1 MAPRG
6 PKAAINGG
14 HTAGIYADMTVD
26 GPHIGTL
33 VVIID
38 RAKNLPNRRTM
49 GKQDPYCA
57 ARLGKEAKKTET
69 DKRGGQT
76 PKWDQEMRF
85 MVHDS
90 PDYYQLK
97 VSVFNDDKKTELIGE
112 TWIALE
118 DVIVPGG
125 GKDDRWHHL
134 NCKGRFAGEI
144 RMELTYYDTRPR
156 ELKQGERQASQT
168 TPGDATES
176 PSGVGGPRQPKPFK
190 RRPLPADPTRT
201 TSDQIVPNEP
211 ERQQRPLPLQSLSN
225 PYSANGAPDLNRNE
239 PQSQQMT
246 EHYPDAYYD
255 QGHPDGVLLDEMPEQ
270 FIDTSYAS
278 LNQRHSASLDHHS
291 ELGHPYRNSKG
302 DFQEQRPPQTSI
314 PQYSQTA
321 DRLYEP
327 RTLSPLRD
335 HRHNSAPQPATTQP
349 SILNSVHSSYHA
361 PHNQSPHDQSE
372 TSPWQVNSL
381 SQSSGFADPEED
393 DEQGPPPPPPTH
405 RYSGNN
411 SPVDQRSS
419 RHAEAYPPIPSPAPL
434 SIRSSRPNVS
444 ASPLSQVQASGGYQS
459 YDIRT
464 EQTSSRRPAH
474 SISPSPSNFTGDQV
488 DRRYER
494 RSPSPMRDPYQ
505 MTPPSLKPG
514 YDPMIAR
521 EESERI
527 SFENHMQTQRQPE
540 AAPQFQA
547 FATHDT
553 QRRAHPSPRSQQ
565 VPDRLRFLN
574 ENHTNRAHRA
584 SAPLPYVRDRSPEAP
599 GSASQ
604 TRHVSPDGKRMPQRE
619 NVRPDPRV
627 PVRKSVSPQPAE
639 RRRSAIPFSPDS
651 YDAPSTVR
659 GSVSST
665 DVARSQYGV
674 PDQVEDIAAQH
685 PRVQNQSDGPIIGND
700 GRVIDPSDHLPTDTW
715 APEPETKTPRKAAE
729 VTVRF
734 RRGPQG
740 AQPMPATSR
749 RPQLDTT
756 GRPHSIS
763 TSPSGLYSE
772 DISPSSSARARLQKR
787 NPNLLAHPA
796 SSPIV
801 PTIHSASRG
810 SPLRNQ
816 TSDYPARRDDPN
828 SLHNTDPYSQQL
840 PVDNPPPIPGKIP
853 LPPGQDEWSNR
864 SLSEE
869 MSRIDIGVGGST
881 RPRRN
886 RNGVY

>member
-1 MAPRG
+1 M
-6 PKAAINGG
+6 NGG

-26 GPHIGTL
+26 GPQIGTL

-38 RAKNLPNRRTM
+38 RAKNLPNRKTM

-112 TWIALE
+112 TWIGLE

-125 GKDDRWHHL
+125 GKDDQWHHL

-156 ELKQGERQASQT
+156 ELKQEDRQSSQT
-168 TPGDATES
+168 TPSDAAET

-190 RRPLPADPTRT
+190 RRPLPADPTRL
-201 TSDQIVPNEP
+201 TSDRSEPNEP
-211 ERQQRPLPLQSLSN
+211 EQPRSLPLQPPSKSYN
-225 PYSANGAPDLNRNE
+225 SDVVPDLNYNDPYIQRT
-239 PQSQQMT
+239 T
-246 EHYPDAYYD
+246 EHYGDDYYD
-255 QGHPDGVLLDEMPEQ
+255 QGHPNAVPLDEEVPEQ
-270 FIDTSYAS
+270 FLEID
-278 LNQRHSASLDHHS
+278 SASLSQRRPASFDHHS
-291 ELGHPYRNSKG
+291 ELGYRHGNSNG
-302 DFQEQRPPQTSI
+302 DFRDQRPPQTSI

-321 DRLYEP
+321 DRLYEQSAS
-327 RTLSPLRD
+327 SPLRD
-335 HRHNSAPQPATTQP
+335 HMHNSAPQPATTQP
-349 SILNSVHSSYHA
+349 RTLDSNHSSYHS
-361 PHNQSPHDQSE
+361 PRNQSPYNGSE
-372 TSPWQVNSL
+372 TSSWQVDRP
-381 SQSSGFADPEED
+381 SQSSSFANAKED
-393 DEQGPPPPPPTH
+393 DAQGPPPPPPTH

-419 RHAEAYPPIPSPAPL
+419 RHAETYPPVPGPAPL
-434 SIRSSRPNVS
+434 NIRSSRGNVS
-444 ASPLSQVQASGGYQS
+444 ASPLSQVQASDRYEP
-459 YDIRT
+459 YDTRT
-464 EQTSSRRPAH
+464 EQSPSRQPAH
-474 SISPSPSNFTGDQV
+474 SISSSLSNFTGDQV
-488 DRRYER
+488 DQRYER
-494 RSPSPMRDPYQ
+494 RSPSPIRDPYQ

-514 YDPMIAR
+514 YDPIISR

-527 SFENHMQTQRQPE
+527 AFENRMQKLRQPD
-540 AAPQFQA
+540 AVPQYQA

-574 ENHTNRAHRA
+574 DTHTNRAHRA

-599 GSASQ
+599 VSASQ
-604 TRHVSPDGKRMPQRE
+604 TRHISPDGKRVSQRE
-619 NVRPDPRV
+619 NIRPDPRV
-627 PVRKSVSPQPAE
+627 PMRKSVSPQPAE
-639 RRRSAIPFSPDS
+639 RRRSVIPFSPDS
-651 YDAPSTVR
+651 YDAPNMVM

-665 DVARSQYGV
+665 DMARSQYAV
-674 PDQVEDIAAQH
+674 SDQVEDVAAQH
-685 PRVQNQSDGPIIGND
+685 PRVQKQSDGPIIGND

-740 AQPMPATSR
+740 AQPMPATAR
-749 RPQLDTT
+749 RPQLDTA

-772 DISPSSSARARLQKR
+772 DVSPSSSARARLQKR
-787 NPNLLAHPA
+787 NLNLPAHPA

-801 PTIHSASRG
+801 PTIHSASRS

-828 SLHNTDPYSQQL
+828 DLHSTDPYSQHL
-840 PVDNPPPIPGKIP
+840 TVDNPPPIPGKIP
-853 LPPGQDEWSNR
+853 LASGQDEWTNR

-869 MSRIDIGVGGST
+869 MSRIDIGVGGGT

-886 RNGVY
+886 RYGVY